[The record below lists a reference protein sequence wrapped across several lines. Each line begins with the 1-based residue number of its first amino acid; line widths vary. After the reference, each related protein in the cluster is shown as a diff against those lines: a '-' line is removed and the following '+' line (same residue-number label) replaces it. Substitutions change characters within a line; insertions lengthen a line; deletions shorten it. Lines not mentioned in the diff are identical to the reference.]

1 MAIRSPS
8 GTTRAWLPLAHAGG
22 ASYQRVLKQAW
33 KGNAE
38 TLRALRDNQAG
49 PGILYAEWAAG
60 ELRPEV
66 EMTLTIATRD
76 RATDWGDLTPR
87 GADPASLIRYLQPS
101 KLLPLGGIVRSTA
114 LRITKSEAD
123 DLAKARA
130 IYEWIVE
137 NTVRDPAVA
146 GCGTG
151 DIRGMLE
158 TGNLRGK
165 CADINALFV
174 GLARAASIPAR
185 DVYGLRVA
193 PSRSFTSLGSAGDVT
208 RAQHCRA
215 EFHSSRYGWVP
226 VDPADVRKV
235 ILEEK
240 RGLDLASPEVQYARR
255 RLFGSWEMN
264 WIAFN
269 DARDVMLPN
278 SIGPSLPFFMYPQA
292 ETGGRR
298 LDSLDPQA
306 FRYSIAARELAGP
319 AEE

>member
-1 MAIRSPS
+1 M
-8 GTTRAWLPLAHAGG
+8 TRAWLPLAYGGG
-22 ASYQRVLKQAW
+22 ASYQRVLKQSW
-33 KGNAE
+33 KGNAA
-38 TLRALRDNQAG
+38 TLRAVRDDRRG
-49 PGILYAEWAAG
+49 TGLLYAEWAAT

-66 EMTLTIATRD
+66 EVTLTLATRD
-76 RATDWGDLTPR
+76 RAIDWSDRTPR
-87 GADPASLIRYLQPS
+87 GAAPASLVPYLQPS
-101 KLLPLGGIVRSTA
+101 RLMPLGGIVRSTA
-114 LRITKSEAD
+114 LRITKGEAD

-158 TGNLRGK
+158 TRNLRGK

-193 PSRSFTSLGSAGDVT
+193 PSRTFTSLGAAGDVT

-240 RGLDLASPEVQYARR
+240 RGLDLASPDVQYARR
-255 RLFGSWEMN
+255 RLFGTWEMN

-269 DARDVMLPN
+269 DAHDVVLPHAT
-278 SIGPSLPFFMYPQA
+278 GPALPFFMYPQA

-298 LDSLDPQA
+298 VDPLDPQT
-306 FRYSIAARELAGP
+306 FRYRIAAREQVSS